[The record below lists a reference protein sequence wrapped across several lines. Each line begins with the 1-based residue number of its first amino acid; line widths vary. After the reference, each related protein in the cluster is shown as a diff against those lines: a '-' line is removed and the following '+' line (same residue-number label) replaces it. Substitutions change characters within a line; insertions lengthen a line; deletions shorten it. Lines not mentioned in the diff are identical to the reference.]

1 MVAPAGTEY
10 GISRFSVRSVT
21 ATITFIVTGV
31 ITVALKEACRMKQHG
46 FDFIAAVFL
55 SGSRLS
61 GMTSPEK
68 VIGFLDVFGDWDP
81 TLMMVMV
88 GGILVHTITFRLVLA
103 KISFIRRT
111 ILAATKFT
119 LDKRLIVGSA
129 IFGIGWGLAGFC
141 PGPGLVS
148 LISGA
153 YAPVAS

>member
-1 MVAPAGTEY
+1 
-10 GISRFSVRSVT
+10 
-21 ATITFIVTGV
+21 
-31 ITVALKEACRMKQHG
+31 MKQHG
-46 FDFIAAVFL
+46 FDFIAAVLFGAGL
-55 SGSRLS
+55 ALS

-88 GGILVHTITFRLVLA
+88 GGILVHTITFRLVLKRKSPLFA
-103 KISFIRRT
+103 EQFS
-111 ILAATKFT
+111 LPTKFT

-153 YAPVAS
+153 YAPVAFVVSMLVGMLGFKAFDKWQMTR